1 MKYIITES
9 KLYSIIDKII
19 SQEYGAP
26 LKMQRGPINYG
37 LDPEYIRF
45 FGVNQDRQKYYSDD
59 YGDEDRP
66 PFERNPWGML
76 WVNNTNL
83 YNNIKNILG
92 IDTEECNELIINYF
106 KEKYNI
112 TIKKIAV

>member
-9 KLYSIIDKII
+9 KLYSIIDEII

-112 TIKKIAV
+112 IIKKIGV

>member
-9 KLYSIIDKII
+9 KLYSIIDEII